1 MSQCI
6 IILLYAERITSS
18 KTLLKLA
25 VLNIQNVILKINIM
39 DINDNHNILMINLQK
54 PYALLL
60 VLFETTLSLVSTLF
74 HFFYF

>member
-1 MSQCI
+1 
-6 IILLYAERITSS
+6 
-18 KTLLKLA
+18 
-25 VLNIQNVILKINIM
+25 M

-74 HFFYF
+74 HF